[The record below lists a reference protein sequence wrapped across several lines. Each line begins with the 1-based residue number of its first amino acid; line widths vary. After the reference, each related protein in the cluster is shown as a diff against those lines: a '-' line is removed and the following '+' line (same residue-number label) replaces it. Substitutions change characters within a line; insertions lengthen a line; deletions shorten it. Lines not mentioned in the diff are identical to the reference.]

1 MKRLPIGNDEFREI
15 REKDYYYIDK
25 TMLISDFLE
34 VGDKVTLIANVPI
47 SEARPCFPMHG
58 AATA

>member
-25 TMLISDFLE
+25 TMLISDFWAA
-34 VGDKVTLIANVPI
+34 GDKVTPKH
-47 SEARPCFPMHG
+47 RPS
-58 AATA
+58 